1 MKIDLNKFFKK
12 SETISF
18 SKEKKEG
25 IRLKLETFIKETPVI
40 VQEVTSARNE
50 FRWFVYLSR
59 HTAMVSVLFVVFVV
73 GSTGLLA
80 EGTLPGDFL
89 YGVKTNINEQ
99 VRGLFVGGSQD
110 RAEWNLELAERR
122 LVEIGKLSAEDRLSE
137 EQREELKRKIINHTD
152 KAIEA
157 VSLKEELS
165 GNEKSLESRVELL
178 QTKKRETTP
187 FVEIESEASKENLE
201 QVGVQNNEE
210 IRVRIEKSE
219 EKINSIT
226 AILNNIKN
234 IETARVIHIK
244 ALIIKARESLYE
256 ARSDLRGGDEVSSN
270 LENADRLIRS
280 AEEII
285 NNIPE
290 DTNDF
295 EIDRA
300 QESAV
305 NKSTEILKEGNLR
318 KRVLEDQER

>member
-40 VQEVTSARNE
+40 VQEVASARNE

-178 QTKKRETTP
+178 QTKKRETAP

-285 NNIPE
+285 NNMPE

>member
-40 VQEVTSARNE
+40 VQEVASARNE

-73 GSTGLLA
+73 GSAGLLA

-152 KAIEA
+152 RAIEA